1 MGRRELFVETSLISE
16 REDLEAYARSVV
28 ARWSGAVV
36 EIDWSMLVNPLM
48 EVGDTIRVVTPQY
61 TYECAIDSFE
71 IPLGSQPAVSAKAR
85 SLSLPG
91 VG

>member
-1 MGRRELFVETSLISE
+1 
-16 REDLEAYARSVV
+16 
-28 ARWSGAVV
+28 
-36 EIDWSMLVNPLM
+36 MLVNPLM